1 MKRVKQNY
9 YAPTP
14 PWARKLG
21 DALLTAGSTIA
32 TYAVSTNN
40 HTLALV
46 ALWVGVGGKFCSNLF
61 SEK

>member
-1 MKRVKQNY
+1 MKRVTDNY

-14 PWARKLG
+14 KWARKLG
-21 DALLTAGSTIA
+21 DALLAAGTTIA
-32 TYAVSTNN
+32 TYAVTTNN

-46 ALWVGVGGKFCSNLF
+46 AMWVGVGGKVLSNVF